1 MGDHQR
7 VERPSAVAQPATAVE
22 VVDPV
27 RSVATVQPMLEV
39 GPSDDPLERE
49 ADQVAA
55 LVVRSL
61 RSGAVLAGSSTPPVA
76 VDAVDGKAPVNRRV
90 QRSAAAASIGRE
102 GGTVDAQTDR
112 EIRAV
117 RSSGGRP
124 LDPTSR
130 TSMEGAMGAD
140 FGRVRVHDGPV
151 ARRLNDRIQASAFTT
166 GRDIFFRDGVP
177 DTSTPSGQHLMAH
190 ELTHTIQQSGSSQT
204 AVGDGPVGRIRR
216 AAPRVQRLVTQT
228 PWNTASAV
236 SAPGGGAKGGIFFVT
251 VGGVRHVVKATSQAA
266 GAVFGER
273 IVGQIMGTSGVSAT
287 SIPVPNTDAEFAS
300 ILAQLR
306 RYQPAVPNQGYNDR
320 LAEFANASTFL
331 IQTDLSTNRTMINA
345 NVASDIA
352 ILQNAATLRN
362 IGRILAADTLIGN
375 SDRFEQMNVGNA
387 FLGAADIGFI
397 DTEALMQNYQAF
409 NQFSTGPATPTGS
422 PGIAGKGT
430 DFGGAGV
437 NKSQPEAYVDFLTSG
452 GREISD
458 KTFDEAGVAPT
469 PNVTKMATNLKAWF
483 EASFIGKFTAYKP
496 AADVLQF
503 AQAGY
508 PERQLVGDKTA
519 YNNSAWFTFVFPN
532 IKAGFDS
539 GITDISASMKGTGV
553 GALKTSFDQDEQ
565 NHGATVNFD
574 FDALLIRGNVM
585 TSIASGTDAEDAKA
599 IAVNYVV
606 AKNGAPSPAMVVA
619 QRVIAFGKQNNILS
633 ASDELRLNYF
643 LPSIV
648 DATLRDDILHVRSGA
663 SKLKAKAIATM
674 PLADTTYLDNRLEA
688 ARAGLLAHFLGQD
701 PFAGLGA
708 AVGATQAMAKATRKA
723 DIDQFKYYTDKGW
736 VNARA
741 ALDNLGL
748 NGASWMPKR

>member
-7 VERPSAVAQPATAVE
+7 VERPSAGAQPATAVE
-22 VVDPV
+22 VVNPV

-61 RSGAVLAGSSTPPVA
+61 RSGAVLAGSSTPPGSA
-76 VDAVDGKAPVNRRV
+76 DAVDGKSRVNRRV
-90 QRSAAAASIGRE
+90 QRSAAAAASIGRE

-177 DTSTPSGQHLMAH
+177 DTSTASGQHLLAH
-190 ELTHTIQQSGSSQT
+190 ELTHTIQQSGSSQP
-204 AVGDGPVGRIRR
+204 AMGDGPVGRIRR

-228 PWNTASAV
+228 PWNTATAV

-273 IVGQIMGTSGVSAT
+273 VVGQMMGASGASAA
-287 SIPVPNTDAEFAS
+287 SIPVPNTDAEFAI
-300 ILAQLR
+300 ILAQLQ
-306 RYQPAVPNQGYNDR
+306 RYQPAVPDVGYNNR
-320 LAEFANASTFL
+320 LAEFSNATSFL
-331 IQTDLSTNRTMINA
+331 IQTDLSANRTMINA
-345 NVASDIA
+345 SVAGDIA

-409 NQFSTGPATPTGS
+409 DQFSSGPATPTGS
-422 PGIAGKGT
+422 PGFAGKGT
-430 DFGGAGV
+430 DFG
-437 NKSQPEAYVDFLTSG
+437 
-452 GREISD
+452 
-458 KTFDEAGVAPT
+458 
-469 PNVTKMATNLKAWF
+469 
-483 EASFIGKFTAYKP
+483 
-496 AADVLQF
+496 
-503 AQAGY
+503 
-508 PERQLVGDKTA
+508 
-519 YNNSAWFTFVFPN
+519 
-532 IKAGFDS
+532 
-539 GITDISASMKGTGV
+539 
-553 GALKTSFDQDEQ
+553 
-565 NHGATVNFD
+565 
-574 FDALLIRGNVM
+574 
-585 TSIASGTDAEDAKA
+585 
-599 IAVNYVV
+599 
-606 AKNGAPSPAMVVA
+606 
-619 QRVIAFGKQNNILS
+619 
-633 ASDELRLNYF
+633 
-643 LPSIV
+643 
-648 DATLRDDILHVRSGA
+648 
-663 SKLKAKAIATM
+663 
-674 PLADTTYLDNRLEA
+674 
-688 ARAGLLAHFLGQD
+688 ARAS
-701 PFAGLGA
+701 
-708 AVGATQAMAKATRKA
+708 TSRSRRRTS
-723 DIDQFKYYTDKGW
+723 T
-736 VNARA
+736 
-741 ALDNLGL
+741 
-748 NGASWMPKR
+748 S